1 MAGRWF
7 ACYRVSR
14 SLNVNSLTQTTPHS
28 LPCLLVNGQPLR
40 VQCDFST
47 GDRSTQISRLSQAL
61 YAAFCMFSAATVSSQ
76 TAAGLLR
83 RSSQLILSSPRLG
96 LSPAIQWRQMF
107 CAILLVSVLDTDT
120 MQAKREL
127 EWWNRS
133 HIALDGEGPINQ
145 PVNHSRFL
153 KSRKYPGNRLHL
165 ITHRTNGLTHYR
177 AFGLTDER
185 TIGLGLGVPYTSLV
199 R

>member
-76 TAAGLLR
+76 TAASLLR
-83 RSSQLILSSPRLG
+83 RSTQLILSSPRLG

-107 CAILLVSVLDTDT
+107 GTILLVSVPDTDT
-120 MQAKREL
+120 IQAKRASAGVMEQKSHSIG
-127 EWWNRS
+127 WWRS
-133 HIALDGEGPINQ
+133 NQ
-145 PVNHSRFL
+145 STSQPFSIFKVQEISG
-153 KSRKYPGNRLHL
+153 KSVTLN
-165 ITHRTNGLTHYR
+165 N
-177 AFGLTDER
+177 ASD
-185 TIGLGLGVPYTSLV
+185 
-199 R
+199 